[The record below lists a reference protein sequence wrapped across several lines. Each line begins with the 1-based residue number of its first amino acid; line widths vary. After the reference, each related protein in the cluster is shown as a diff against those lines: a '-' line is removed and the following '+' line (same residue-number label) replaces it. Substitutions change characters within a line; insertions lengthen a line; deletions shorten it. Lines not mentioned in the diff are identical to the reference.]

1 MWLCLMI
8 LGAFKPFLFK
18 LQSIQHRKI
27 NKGTS
32 PNKRKAN
39 EMPMPKERHAGNKP
53 FSTPNANTTLEFSAQ
68 AECGETETQ
77 ENSILLK
84 MSG

>member
-1 MWLCLMI
+1 
-8 LGAFKPFLFK
+8 
-18 LQSIQHRKI
+18 
-27 NKGTS
+27 
-32 PNKRKAN
+32 
-39 EMPMPKERHAGNKP
+39 MPMPKERHAGNKP